1 MDSELLLLF
10 FSIIAGLGLA
20 DLITSLHRLLRA
32 RKLMKWHWI
41 PLVYAYAVFQAMI
54 NFWYSISIDLAS
66 PLVATSLG
74 FFIWLIPVILLL
86 LIMLAV
92 LPDHQPDK
100 PFDLYAWY
108 VEHRKYFFTLL
119 TLLTISISL
128 NRSLLDEAQ
137 TYWYLPL
144 FLTLPF
150 AILIFTKKYWVHAMV
165 AFLMIIFILITLII
179 QLQEFAEI

>member
-41 PLVYAYAVFQAMI
+41 PLVYAYAAFQAMI

-66 PLVATSLG
+66 PLVSTSLG

-92 LPDHQPDK
+92 LPDHQPDG
-100 PFDLYAWY
+100 PFDIYAWY
-108 VEHRKYFFTLL
+108 IEHRKYFFTLL

-150 AILIFTKKYWVHAMV
+150 AILIFTNRHWVHTLVAV
-165 AFLMIIFILITLII
+165 LLIAFLIATLIL
-179 QLQEFAEI
+179 QLQEFAGI